1 MATNSLLQIRRIY
14 KTAFLGVA
22 LFVVMVSS
30 ACKTS
35 PSQAETSSVNQA
47 TQNAQQLAATPTR
60 DPYELNRESITPLI
74 KAELTQTLEGVLPNG
89 TWARTYGP
97 LVEAGIL
104 TCNFDSMM
112 NSYSRC
118 QPGPRAK
125 NLRKGNNSMI
135 LTVGKRI
142 PKVAGISRIDSTSAV
157 AQVDLTFEP
166 SPGYEDFRNVGKG
179 FMQCVTKSVQRT
191 VQAFS
196 ECDTQNER
204 QTVHLRLY
212 DDGWR
217 VERVD

>member
-1 MATNSLLQIRRIY
+1 VATNSLLRISRIY
-14 KTAFLGVA
+14 KTGFLGVT
-22 LFVVMVSS
+22 LLVVIVSS

-47 TQNAQQLAATPTR
+47 TQTTQPLAAIPTR
-60 DPYELNRESITPLI
+60 SPYELNRESIAPLI

-104 TCNFDSMM
+104 TCNFDSLMK
-112 NSYSRC
+112 SYSRC

-142 PKVAGISRIDSTSAV
+142 PRVTGISRIDSTSAV

-166 SPGYEDFRNVGKG
+166 SPGYKDFTNVGKG
-179 FMQCVTKSVQRT
+179 FMQCVTKSAQRT

-204 QTVHLRLY
+204 HTVHLRLY